1 MRPGLKPPVHPLIST
16 FKKASSMS
24 IIKKGIIKDYPPSAK
39 QMKKMEK
46 NAERQKGTKTKW
58 RQRTRHAAGY
68 KASTEIKEGLFFA
81 IIQAINYISTTQFRL
96 FDRPDNHAMIFD
108 ERKGNCL
115 VVLFQFTPF
124 SVMTI
129 NQKDN
134 LDFLASFFH
143 DHKKYVNPVS
153 NFNSACLR
161 GKMNMMGWRKCMKP
175 DERVGLYLSQAKI
188 NNNVDGFDSVLAD
201 HAFTKNHNIMVE
213 NHMPGFGDPN
223 ILNSLDNNF
232 NASSSISYT
241 YDGFYNTPH
250 TYNRDASEFAYVQ
263 WIPTFSR
270 TGKVANRHVD
280 GFDLTGGEFIL
291 PDCRFGLGFNN
302 LDGLESDGLN
312 TKTVKVF
319 NNIKTQPDAY
329 EGLHDGNLD
338 CIKNTVQQ
346 QKTRK

>member
-1 MRPGLKPPVHPLIST
+1 
-16 FKKASSMS
+16 
-24 IIKKGIIKDYPPSAK
+24 
-39 QMKKMEK
+39 
-46 NAERQKGTKTKW
+46 
-58 RQRTRHAAGY
+58 
-68 KASTEIKEGLFFA
+68 
-81 IIQAINYISTTQFRL
+81 
-96 FDRPDNHAMIFD
+96 
-108 ERKGNCL
+108 
-115 VVLFQFTPF
+115 
-124 SVMTI
+124 
-129 NQKDN
+129 
-134 LDFLASFFH
+134 
-143 DHKKYVNPVS
+143 
-153 NFNSACLR
+153 
-161 GKMNMMGWRKCMKP
+161 
-175 DERVGLYLSQAKI
+175 
-188 NNNVDGFDSVLAD
+188 
-201 HAFTKNHNIMVE
+201 MVE

-232 NASSSISYT
+232 NTSSSISYT

>member
-1 MRPGLKPPVHPLIST
+1 
-16 FKKASSMS
+16 
-24 IIKKGIIKDYPPSAK
+24 
-39 QMKKMEK
+39 
-46 NAERQKGTKTKW
+46 
-58 RQRTRHAAGY
+58 
-68 KASTEIKEGLFFA
+68 
-81 IIQAINYISTTQFRL
+81 
-96 FDRPDNHAMIFD
+96 
-108 ERKGNCL
+108 
-115 VVLFQFTPF
+115 
-124 SVMTI
+124 
-129 NQKDN
+129 
-134 LDFLASFFH
+134 
-143 DHKKYVNPVS
+143 
-153 NFNSACLR
+153 
-161 GKMNMMGWRKCMKP
+161 
-175 DERVGLYLSQAKI
+175 
-188 NNNVDGFDSVLAD
+188 
-201 HAFTKNHNIMVE
+201 MVE

-270 TGKVANRHVD
+270 TGSAWASTIWMVWRATEYKHFTMFPQPNSHFTRLA
-280 GFDLTGGEFIL
+280 FSLQ
-291 PDCRFGLGFNN
+291 
-302 LDGLESDGLN
+302 LN